1 MYKTQQWLSTLGF
14 FWGEM
19 YLFAYNWGNAI
30 VVHHA
35 VHQVL
40 KFLVIWNFFQAAVE
54 DASAA
59 GGVLA
64 FLHAHQYVIAFWNV
78 VKPPH
83 DKWFLKNMHPYS
95 ICLPCSLQQLK
106 DWRPQ
111 WVIKHTVGLTPTSV
125 LFSML
130 AAWEKPQMAARIT
143 RCFMM
148 L

>member
-1 MYKTQQWLSTLGF
+1 MKHNNDFQLCFLGEGYVSF
-14 FWGEM
+14 CLQLGERNCGPPCSASGSEISR
-19 YLFAYNWGNAI
+19 Y
-30 VVHHA
+30 
-35 VHQVL
+35 L
-40 KFLVIWNFFQAAVE
+40 KFFPGRSRGCKCRWWSPGIFACTSICHSILECSQATAW
-54 DASAA
+54 
-59 GGVLA
+59 
-64 FLHAHQYVIAFWNV
+64 Q
-78 VKPPH
+78 
-83 DKWFLKNMHPYS
+83 KWFLKNRHPYS